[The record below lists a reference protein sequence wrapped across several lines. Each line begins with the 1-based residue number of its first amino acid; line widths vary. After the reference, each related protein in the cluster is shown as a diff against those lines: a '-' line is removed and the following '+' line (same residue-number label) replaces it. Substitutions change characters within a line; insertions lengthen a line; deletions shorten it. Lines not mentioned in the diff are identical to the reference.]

1 MVAPRARRIN
11 IPLRHVALMCGGM
24 LFALLA
30 NVTYLQALDSE
41 RLNEDPR
48 NQRTMI
54 ARFESPRGRILLRD
68 GTVIAT
74 SRKARS
80 ATYRYRRVY
89 PGGPLYAAI
98 TGHFSLYGT
107 GTGGVEQA
115 EEALLSGNDP
125 RVKVRGLVD
134 GTRGGATLRLTVDR
148 GAQRAAYD
156 GLRATGKPGAVVA
169 IDPRTGAILAMV
181 SLPSYDPNLYTS
193 FDAAGLDRV
202 DKRLQGDPADP
213 LLNRAIQRN
222 YPPGSTFKIITSAAA
237 LGSGRYDLDT
247 RVSAPKAFRLPGTG
261 TYLRNS
267 GGAACGDGAL
277 PLLRA
282 FKLSCNT
289 PFAKIGVD
297 LGQDALREQAE
308 AFGFDTDDLE
318 VPMPVA
324 RSVYPPVLDDA
335 QTAMSAL
342 GQFDVRATPLMI
354 AMIAAAV
361 ANDGSLMRP
370 HLVDEVSL
378 VDGTVIDVTEPS
390 PYRRALSA
398 EEAERLTEMMIAV
411 TGRGGTG
418 AAAAVRGGKVAG
430 KTGTAE
436 NAVSGEDHAVFSGF
450 APAASPRIAVGVLV
464 EGGGPGGRVAAPIAR
479 AVIEAFLG
487 GQAE

>member
-41 RLNEDPR
+41 QLKEDPR

-74 SRKARS
+74 SRKARN

-98 TGHFSLYGT
+98 TGHFSPYS
-107 GTGGVEQA
+107 TGGVEQA

-125 RVKVRGLVD
+125 RVKVRGLLE

-169 IDPRTGAILAMV
+169 ISPRTGAILAMV

-193 FDAAGLDRV
+193 FDAATLDRV
-202 DKRLQGDPADP
+202 DKRLRGDPEDP
-213 LLNRAIQRN
+213 LLNRAIQRT
-222 YPPGSTFKIITSAAA
+222 YPPGSTFKVITGAAA

-247 RVSAPKAFRLPGTG
+247 PVGAPKSFRLPGSG
-261 TYLRNS
+261 TYLRNL
-267 GGAACGDGAL
+267 GAAACGDGAL
-277 PLLRA
+277 PLFQA
-282 FKLSCNT
+282 FRLSCDI
-289 PFAKIGVD
+289 PFAKLGVD
-297 LGQDALREQAE
+297 LGHDALREQAE

-318 VPMPVA
+318 VPMPVV
-324 RSVYPPVLDDA
+324 RSVYPPLLDDA
-335 QTAMSAL
+335 RTAMSAL
-342 GQFDVRATPLMI
+342 GRLDVRATPLMI

-370 HLVDEVSL
+370 HLVDEVRL

-390 PYRRALSA
+390 PYRRTLSA

-411 TGRGGTG
+411 TGRGGAG
-418 AAAAVRGGKVAG
+418 AAAAVRGVKVAG
-430 KTGTAE
+430 KTGAAGNVAPGE
-436 NAVSGEDHAVFSGF
+436 NHAIFSGF
-450 APAASPRIAVGVLV
+450 APAVSPRIAVGVLV
-464 EGGGPGGRVAAPIAR
+464 EGDGPGGRVAAPIAR

>member
-48 NQRTMI
+48 NKRTMI

-68 GTVIAT
+68 GTVVAT
-74 SRKARS
+74 SRKARN

-98 TGHFSLYGT
+98 TGHFSLH

-115 EEALLSGNDP
+115 EEALLSGSDP
-125 RVKVRGLVD
+125 RVKMRGLVD

-193 FDAAGLDRV
+193 FDAAKLDRV
-202 DKRLQGDPADP
+202 DKRLQGDPEDP

-222 YPPGSTFKIITSAAA
+222 YPPGSTFKIITGAAA
-237 LGSGRYDLDT
+237 LGSGRYDPGT
-247 RVSAPKAFRLPGTG
+247 RVSAPKSFRLPGTG
-261 TYLRNS
+261 TYLRNA
-267 GGAACGDGAL
+267 GGAACGGGAL
-277 PLLRA
+277 PLFQA
-282 FKLSCNT
+282 FRLSCDT
-289 PFAKIGVD
+289 PFAKMGVD

-308 AFGFDTDDLE
+308 AFGFDTDDLQ

-324 RSVYPPVLDDA
+324 RSVYPSALDDA

-342 GQFDVRATPLMI
+342 GRFDVRATPLMI

-370 HLVDEVSL
+370 HLVDEVRL
-378 VDGTVIDVTEPS
+378 ADGTVIDVTEPS
-390 PYRRALSA
+390 AYRRALGA
-398 EEAERLTEMMIAV
+398 EEAERLTEMMVAV
-411 TGRGGTG
+411 TGKGGTG
-418 AAAAVRGGKVAG
+418 VAAAVRGVKVAG

-436 NAVSGEDHAVFSGF
+436 NAVSGEDHAIFTGF
-450 APAASPRIAVGVLV
+450 APAVSPRIAVGVLV
-464 EGGGPGGRVAAPIAR
+464 EGGGQGGRVAAPIAR

-487 GQAE
+487 GQTE

>member
-1 MVAPRARRIN
+1 MIAPRARRIN

-30 NVTYLQALDSE
+30 NVTYLQGLDSE

-54 ARFESPRGRILLRD
+54 ARFHSPRGQILLHD

-74 SRKARS
+74 SRKAGG
-80 ATYRYRRVY
+80 ATYRYRRFY
-89 PGGPLYAAI
+89 PDGPLYAAI
-98 TGHFSLYGT
+98 TGHFSLH
-107 GTGGVEQA
+107 GGAGIEQA
-115 EEALLSGNDP
+115 EEALLSGGDP
-125 RVKVRGLVD
+125 RVKVRGLVG

-181 SLPSYDPNLYTS
+181 SLPSYDPNLYAS
-193 FDAAGLDRV
+193 FDAARLDRV
-202 DKRLQGDPADP
+202 DKRLRGDPANP

-222 YPPGSTFKIITSAAA
+222 YPPGSTFKVVTGAAA
-237 LGSGRYDLDT
+237 LHSGRYGLGT
-247 RVSAPKAFRLPGTG
+247 RVSAPASLRLPGTS
-261 TYLRNS
+261 TYLRNF
-267 GGAACGDGAL
+267 GGDTCGNGNP
-277 PLLRA
+277 PLLQA

-297 LGQDALREQAE
+297 LGQDVLREQAE

-370 HLVDEVSL
+370 HLVKDVRL
-378 VDGTVIDVTEPS
+378 ADGTMIDKAEPS
-390 PYRRALSA
+390 AYRRVLGA
-398 EEAERLTEMMIAV
+398 EEAERLTVMMVAA
-411 TGRGGTG
+411 TGKGSTG
-418 AAAAVRGGKVAG
+418 SAAAIRGVKVAG

-436 NAVSGEDHAVFSGF
+436 NTAKGRAHALFTGF
-450 APAASPRIAVGVLV
+450 APAVSPRIAVGVLV
-464 EGGGPGGRVAAPIAR
+464 EGGGSGGRVAAPIAK
-479 AVIEAFLG
+479 AVMAEFLG

>member
-1 MVAPRARRIN
+1 M
-11 IPLRHVALMCGGM
+11 
-24 LFALLA
+24 
-30 NVTYLQALDSE
+30 
-41 RLNEDPR
+41 
-48 NQRTMI
+48 
-54 ARFESPRGRILLRD
+54 
-68 GTVIAT
+68 
-74 SRKARS
+74 
-80 ATYRYRRVY
+80 
-89 PGGPLYAAI
+89 
-98 TGHFSLYGT
+98 
-107 GTGGVEQA
+107 
-115 EEALLSGNDP
+115 
-125 RVKVRGLVD
+125 KVRGLVD

-324 RSVYPPVLDDA
+324 RSVYPPCW
-335 QTAMSAL
+335 TT
-342 GQFDVRATPLMI
+342 R
-354 AMIAAAV
+354 
-361 ANDGSLMRP
+361 RP
-370 HLVDEVSL
+370 RCQRWASS
-378 VDGTVIDVTEPS
+378 T
-390 PYRRALSA
+390 
-398 EEAERLTEMMIAV
+398 
-411 TGRGGTG
+411 
-418 AAAAVRGGKVAG
+418 
-430 KTGTAE
+430 
-436 NAVSGEDHAVFSGF
+436 SG
-450 APAASPRIAVGVLV
+450 PPRS
-464 EGGGPGGRVAAPIAR
+464 
-479 AVIEAFLG
+479 
-487 GQAE
+487 

>member
-48 NQRTMI
+48 NKRTMI

-98 TGHFSLYGT
+98 TGHFSLH

-115 EEALLSGNDP
+115 EEALLSGSDP

-193 FDAAGLDRV
+193 FDAAKLDRV
-202 DKRLQGDPADP
+202 DKRLQGDPEDP

-222 YPPGSTFKIITSAAA
+222 YPPGSTFKIITGAAA
-237 LGSGRYDLDT
+237 LGSGRYDPGT
-247 RVSAPKAFRLPGTG
+247 RVSAPKSFRLPGTA
-261 TYLRNS
+261 TYLRNA
-267 GGAACGDGAL
+267 GGAACGGGAL
-277 PLLRA
+277 PLLQA
-282 FKLSCNT
+282 FRLSCNT
-289 PFAKIGVD
+289 PFAKMGVD

-308 AFGFDTDDLE
+308 AFGFDTDDLQ

-324 RSVYPPVLDDA
+324 RSVYPPALDDA

-370 HLVDEVSL
+370 HLVDEVRL
-378 VDGTVIDVTEPS
+378 ADGTVIDVTEPS
-390 PYRRALSA
+390 PYRRALGA
-398 EEAERLTEMMIAV
+398 EEAERLTEMMVAV

-418 AAAAVRGGKVAG
+418 VAAAVRGVKVAG

-436 NAVSGEDHAVFSGF
+436 NAVSGEDHAIFTGF
-450 APAASPRIAVGVLV
+450 APAVSPRIAVGVLV

-487 GQAE
+487 GQTE